1 MAVMMNEVGEDEKVE
16 FVVEEVEVTDS
27 EEEEEE
33 EDEDE
38 EDEEEEE
45 EDDDDI
51 EDVSLLK
58 LKQKIF
64 FDCSEISTRR
74 WKKKKV
80 MKIRRAM
87 KWRQGWTSITIDCV
101 TMTTRSTH

>member
-1 MAVMMNEVGEDEKVE
+1 MMDWFNRYVGLKKEVDGMAIMMNEVGEDEKVE

-38 EDEEEEE
+38 EEEE

-51 EDVSLLK
+51 EDVSLFK
-58 LKQKIF
+58 LKQKKF
-64 FDCSEISTRR
+64 F
-74 WKKKKV
+74 
-80 MKIRRAM
+80 
-87 KWRQGWTSITIDCV
+87 
-101 TMTTRSTH
+101 

>member
-38 EDEEEEE
+38 EEEE

-58 LKQKIF
+58 
-64 FDCSEISTRR
+64 
-74 WKKKKV
+74 
-80 MKIRRAM
+80 
-87 KWRQGWTSITIDCV
+87 
-101 TMTTRSTH
+101 

>member
-38 EDEEEEE
+38 EEEE

-51 EDVSLLK
+51 EDVSLFK
-58 LKQKIF
+58 LKQKKF
-64 FDCSEISTRR
+64 F
-74 WKKKKV
+74 
-80 MKIRRAM
+80 
-87 KWRQGWTSITIDCV
+87 
-101 TMTTRSTH
+101 